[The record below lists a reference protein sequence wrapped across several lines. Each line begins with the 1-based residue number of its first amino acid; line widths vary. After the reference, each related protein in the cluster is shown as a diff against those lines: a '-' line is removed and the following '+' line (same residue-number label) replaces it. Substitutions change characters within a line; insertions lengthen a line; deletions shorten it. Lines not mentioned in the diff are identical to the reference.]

1 MKEKKI
7 IYVLDSII
15 ISPII
20 VYIVL
25 NKLLPPRLIIHF
37 GPGAIK
43 YTATFNAMV
52 LFPLLCIALQQIICY
67 KPDWL
72 GISSK
77 KRIYWIPV
85 LMIVYYFFSFLL
97 SGNE

>member
-7 IYVLDSII
+7 KYVIDFII
-15 ISPII
+15 ICPI
-20 VYIVL
+20 
-25 NKLLPPRLIIHF
+25 LLYLVFNQILPSRLIIHF
-37 GPGAIK
+37 GPGAMK